1 MANGIC
7 DICKR
12 RPASFRAQVSVNGE
26 RKMMELCDEDY
37 RKLARGQRRPAS
49 PLESLFGGGSL
60 FDEFF
65 GDSPFGNDV
74 GRNLADA
81 REGQRVP
88 VTGVSRRGQGGASI
102 ADRLSEQGN
111 KLLQEAAQKA
121 GEFGRSEVD
130 TEHLLFALSHS
141 DVVKTLLEQF
151 KIDVDGLRRQIES
164 EAPRGE
170 NKEGGEIGVSPR
182 LKDALNR
189 AFVASNE
196 LGHSYVG
203 PEHLLVGLAEEGEGL
218 AADILRKYGLTP
230 QALRQQVTKVVGRGA
245 EEGRVETPSN
255 TPDLDEFS
263 RDLTKLARE
272 GKLDPVIGRAREIET
287 TIEVLARRKKN
298 NPVLIG
304 EPGVGKTAII
314 EGLAQRIIAGEVPES
329 LRDKRLV
336 ELNIN
341 SMVAG
346 SKYRGEFEERVQK
359 ILKEITEQKDEMVLF
374 IDEIHTIVGA
384 GQGGGEG
391 GLDIANTFKPALARG
406 ELNLIGATTLSEYQK
421 HIEKDA
427 ALERRFQPVYVDEPS
442 VAQTIMILRGLR
454 DTLES
459 HHKVTITDEAVVAA
473 AELSDRYVTGRFMPD
488 KAIDLIDQAAARV
501 KISATARPVDV
512 QELDAEVQQIKREQD
527 YAAARK
533 QFDRAAELKKELEG
547 KQTELDA
554 LLETWKRDRASASA
568 EVRVDHIAQI
578 VSKLTGI
585 PVTELTSEER
595 EKLLKLEDRLHER
608 VIGQD
613 EAIAS
618 VADAVRLA
626 RAGLREGSAPTAT
639 FLFLGPTG
647 VGKTELA
654 KALAETV
661 YGDEDAM
668 IRIDMSEYGE
678 RHAVARLVGAPPGY
692 VGYDEGG
699 QLTERVRRRPYSVV
713 LLDEIE
719 KAHADVYN
727 ILLQVFDDGR
737 LTDGKG
743 RVVDFT
749 NTIIIATSNLGSDII
764 QRNLKKRGTKEFD
777 ESKQRGEL
785 MEVLRRHF
793 RPEFINRIDEIIV
806 FHSLN
811 RAEIREIVGL
821 QLDRV
826 ARTALTQGVELVF
839 DESVTDHFAAI
850 GFQPEFGARELRRL
864 IRSELETE
872 LARAMLAGA
881 VEDGDKV
888 QVAWSPDDQKISFEK
903 QEAAAS
909 EQADGQDRDNAPP
922 VPDASPEGEVSADAK
937 ATPGEDAD
945 KGAADT
951 AT

>member
-1 MANGIC
+1 MTNGIC
-7 DICKR
+7 DICKQ
-12 RPASFRAQVSVNGE
+12 RPAAFRAQVLADGK
-26 RKMMELCDEDY
+26 RQTMELCDADY
-37 RKLARGQRRPAS
+37 RRIARRQGRTYS
-49 PLESLFGGGSL
+49 PLESLFGGSSL
-60 FDEFF
+60 LDEFF
-65 GDSPFGNDV
+65 GDTPLGAGWRDGFQNDTTSEPIPISTR
-74 GRNLADA
+74 G
-81 REGQRVP
+81 
-88 VTGVSRRGQGGASI
+88 RRGGTGINI

-111 KLLQEAAQKA
+111 ALLQNAAQRA
-121 GEFGRSEVD
+121 AEFGRAEVD
-130 TEHLLFALSHS
+130 TEHLLLALTES
-141 DVVKTLLEQF
+141 DIVKTLLEQF
-151 KIDVDGLRRQIES
+151 KVDVDTLRRQIEQDAKRGDS
-164 EAPRGE
+164 ETDGD
-170 NKEGGEIGVSPR
+170 IGVSPR

-203 PEHLLVGLAEEGEGL
+203 PEHLLIGLAEEGEGV
-218 AADILRKYGLTP
+218 AAAILQKYGLTP

-245 EEGRVETPSN
+245 EDGRVDTPST
-255 TPDLDEFS
+255 TPELDQFA
-263 RDLTKLARE
+263 RDLTQLARE

-287 TIEVLARRKKN
+287 TIEILARRKKN

-314 EGLAQRIIAGEVPES
+314 EGLAQRMIAGEVPEA

-359 ILKEITEQKDEMVLF
+359 VLKEITAQKDELVLF
-374 IDEIHTIVGA
+374 IDEMHTIVGA

-406 ELNLIGATTLSEYQK
+406 ELNLIGATTLNEYQK

-427 ALERRFQPVYVDEPS
+427 ALERRFQPVYVDEPT

-459 HHKVTITDEAVVAA
+459 HHKVTITDEAIVGA

-501 KISATARPVDV
+501 KISATARPIDV
-512 QELDAEVQQIKREQD
+512 QELESEVQQIKREQD

-533 QFDRAAELKKELEG
+533 QFDRAAALKEELET

-554 LLETWKRDRASASA
+554 LMDIWKRDRASATA
-568 EVRVDHIAQI
+568 EVRLDHVAQI
-578 VSKLTGI
+578 VSKLTGV

-595 EKLLKLEDRLHER
+595 EKLLSMEDRLHER

-613 EAIAS
+613 EAIHA

-626 RAGLREGSAPTAT
+626 RAGLREGSSPTAT

-654 KALAETV
+654 KALAGTV
-661 YGDEDAM
+661 YGDEEAM
-668 IRIDMSEYGE
+668 VRIDMSEYGE

-699 QLTERVRRRPYSVV
+699 QLTEKVRRRPYSVV

-719 KAHADVYN
+719 KAHPDVYN

-749 NTIIIATSNLGSDII
+749 NTMIIATSNLGSDII
-764 QRNLKKRGTKEFD
+764 QRNLKKRGTAAFD
-777 ESKQRGEL
+777 AAGQKSEL
-785 MEVLRRHF
+785 MDVLRVHF

-811 RAEIREIVGL
+811 QAEIRKIVEL

-826 ARTALTQGVELVF
+826 ARTAATQGVALDF
-839 DESVTDHFAAI
+839 DVSVTDHFGAV
-850 GFQPEFGARELRRL
+850 GFQPEYGARELRRL

-872 LARAMLAGA
+872 LARKMLDGT
-881 VEDGDKV
+881 VEDGDQV
-888 QVAWSPDDQKISFEK
+888 QVFWSSDAQKIVFEK
-903 QEAAAS
+903 RIARE
-909 EQADGQDRDNAPP
+909 EEGGGAP
-922 VPDASPEGEVSADAK
+922 ETSAESDTANQ
-937 ATPGEDAD
+937 
-945 KGAADT
+945 GAADRT
-951 AT
+951 EDATDSEDLQQGTG

>member
-7 DICKR
+7 DICKS

-26 RKMMELCDEDY
+26 RKVMELCDEDY
-37 RKLARGQRRPAS
+37 RRIARRQGRSAS
-49 PLESLFGGGSL
+49 PLESLFGGRSL

-65 GDSPFGNDV
+65 GDAGGLFDRLGEDQEQPV
-74 GRNLADA
+74 PIRQAGRTA
-81 REGQRVP
+81 
-88 VTGVSRRGQGGASI
+88 RRGGINI
-102 ADRLSEQGN
+102 ADRLSEQAN
-111 KLLQEAAQKA
+111 RLLQEAGQKA
-121 GEFGRSEVD
+121 HEFGRTEVD
-130 TEHLLFALSHS
+130 TEHLLLALIGS
-141 DVVKTLLEQF
+141 DVVRTVLGQV
-151 KIDVDGLRRQIES
+151 KIDADDLRRQIES
-164 EAPRGE
+164 EAKKGDATGE
-170 NKEGGEIGVSPR
+170 DREIGVSPR
-182 LKDALNR
+182 VKDALNR
-189 AFVASNE
+189 AFIASNE

-203 PEHLLVGLAEEGEGL
+203 PEHLLIGLAEEGEGV
-218 AADILRKYGLTP
+218 ASSILNRLGLTP
-230 QALRQQVTKVVGRGA
+230 QALRQQVTKVVGQGA
-245 EEGRVETPSN
+245 EEGRVETPSS
-255 TPDLDEFS
+255 TPDLDEYS

-272 GKLDPVIGRAREIET
+272 GRLDPVIGRAREIET

-314 EGLAQRIIAGEVPES
+314 EGLAQRIVAGEVPEA

-359 ILKEITEQKDEMVLF
+359 ILKEIEANKADMILF

-406 ELNLIGATTLSEYQK
+406 ELNLIGATTLNEYQK
-421 HIEKDA
+421 YIEKDA
-427 ALERRFQPVYVDEPS
+427 ALERRFQPVYVDEPT

-459 HHKVTITDEAVVAA
+459 HHKVTITDEAIVAA

-512 QELDAEVQQIKREQD
+512 QELEAEVAQIRREQD
-527 YAAARK
+527 YAAGRK
-533 QFDRAAELKKELEG
+533 QFDRAAELKKELET
-547 KQTELDA
+547 KQVELDE
-554 LLETWKRDRASASA
+554 LMETWKRDRASATA
-568 EVRVDHIAQI
+568 EVRADHVAQI
-578 VSKLTGI
+578 VSKLTGV
-585 PVTELTSEER
+585 PVSELTTEER
-595 EKLLKLEDRLHER
+595 EKLLKLEDKLHER
-608 VIGQD
+608 VIGQE
-613 EAIAS
+613 EAIHA

-626 RAGLREGSAPTAT
+626 RAGLREGSGPTAT

-654 KALAETV
+654 KTLAETIF
-661 YGDEDAM
+661 GDQDAM

-764 QRNLKKRGTKEFD
+764 QRNLRKRGTKEFD
-777 ESKQRGEL
+777 EAGQKAEL
-785 MEVLRRHF
+785 MDVLRAHF

-811 RAEIREIVGL
+811 QSEIRQIVEL
-821 QLDRV
+821 QLARV
-826 ARTALTQGVELVF
+826 ARTAMTQGVELDY
-839 DESVTDHFAAI
+839 DESVAEHFGAV
-850 GFQPEFGARELRRL
+850 GFRPEFGARELRRL

-872 LARAMLAGA
+872 LAREMLSGRI
-881 VEDGDKV
+881 EDGDKV
-888 QVAWSPDDQKISFEK
+888 RVAWTADDQKITFQKLESAEET
-903 QEAAAS
+903 EALGEPGNGDSEEAEPAA
-909 EQADGQDRDNAPP
+909 E
-922 VPDASPEGEVSADAK
+922 
-937 ATPGEDAD
+937 
-945 KGAADT
+945 
-951 AT
+951 

>member
-26 RKMMELCDEDY
+26 RQMMELCDQDY
-37 RKLARGQRRPAS
+37 RKLARQQRRSSS

-65 GDSPFGNDV
+65 GDSPLGGM
-74 GRNLADA
+74 GRRIGDES
-81 REGQRVP
+81 EGQRIP
-88 VTGVSRRGQGGASI
+88 VNRGSRRGQGGASI

-121 GEFGRSEVD
+121 GELGRAEVD

-141 DVVKTLLEQF
+141 DVVRTLLEQF
-151 KIDVDGLRRQIES
+151 KIDVDDLRRQIDK

-170 NKEGGEIGVSPR
+170 AREGDEIGVSPR

-203 PEHLLVGLAEEGEGL
+203 PEHLLIGLAEEGEGL
-218 AADILRKYGLTP
+218 AADILRKLGLTP
-230 QALRQQVTKVVGRGA
+230 QSLRQQVTKVVGQGA

-263 RDLTKLARE
+263 RDLTKLARD

-314 EGLAQRIIAGEVPES
+314 EGLAQRIVAGEVPEA

-346 SKYRGEFEERVQK
+346 SKYRGEFEERIQK
-359 ILKEITEQKDEMVLF
+359 VLKEIEANKDDLVLF
-374 IDEIHTIVGA
+374 IDELHTIMGA

-391 GLDIANTFKPALARG
+391 GLDVANTFKPALARG
-406 ELNLIGATTLSEYQK
+406 ELNLIGATTLNEYQK

-427 ALERRFQPVYVDEPS
+427 ALERRFQPVYVEEPT

-459 HHKVTITDEAVVAA
+459 HHKVTITDEAIVAA

-512 QELDAEVQQIKREQD
+512 QELEAETKQIQREQD

-533 QFDRAAELKKELEG
+533 QFDRAGELKKELEE

-568 EVRVDHIAQI
+568 EVRTDHIAQI

-585 PVTELTSEER
+585 PVTDLTTEER
-595 EKLLKLEDRLHER
+595 EKLLKLEDQLHER

-613 EAIAS
+613 QAIGA

-639 FLFLGPTG
+639 FMFLGPTG

-749 NTIIIATSNLGSDII
+749 NTIIIATSNLGSGII

-777 ESKQRGEL
+777 EGKQRSEL
-785 MEVLRRHF
+785 MEVLRQHF

-811 RAEIREIVGL
+811 RPEIRRIVEL

-826 ARTALTQGVELVF
+826 ARTALGQGVEMAF
-839 DESVTDHFAAI
+839 DESVTDHFAAV

-872 LARAMLAGA
+872 LARAMLSGS

-888 QVAWSPDDQKISFEK
+888 RAVWSAEEQKITFEK
-903 QEAAAS
+903 QEVAEEDSAEPEDKPADTSGTADGDEDSETTDTRGESDAS
-909 EQADGQDRDNAPP
+909 EEAP
-922 VPDASPEGEVSADAK
+922 AK
-937 ATPGEDAD
+937 
-945 KGAADT
+945 
-951 AT
+951 